1 MLIHKETLLDQT
13 NVHKNKQELG
23 LIWMIYSAK
32 RCTFIIITLAQR
44 IPQTAAKTITTR
56 RRKEAWIPRLGYF
69 IVEEFVTPEE

>member
-1 MLIHKETLLDQT
+1 
-13 NVHKNKQELG
+13 
-23 LIWMIYSAK
+23 MIYSAK